1 MKTILLC
8 LLMLVSIVGA
18 SFPAHAGMTGDEFLR
33 AAPAYQEGFV
43 SGVVRGMYLTCLDHL
58 DARKQLCSFE
68 PILDAAFD
76 LTPDQVL
83 KQFAGYLRK
92 NADARRKDAA
102 EALVD
107 CLREIAHLPREGA
120 AP

>member
-1 MKTILLC
+1 
-8 LLMLVSIVGA
+8 
-18 SFPAHAGMTGDEFLR
+18 
-33 AAPAYQEGFV
+33 
-43 SGVVRGMYLTCLDHL
+43 MYLTCLDHL